1 MTVRA
6 DIAGVVNNDLEFTFS
21 LTYNDAPLDL
31 TGYTVTV
38 VVKPS
43 QAAADNTGVTYGVGT
58 GLSYLSQVAGR
69 FMLTIPRSATA
80 AAGNTW
86 YRVDISNGMTTQSA
100 MCGVLNLMA
109 A

>member
-21 LTYNDAPLDL
+21 LTYNDAPLNL
-31 TGYTVTV
+31 TGYTPTV
-38 VVKPS
+38 IVKAS
-43 QAAADNTGVTYGVGT
+43 ATAADNTGVTYGIGT
-58 GLSYLSQVAGR
+58 GLSYISQAAGR
-69 FMLTIPRSATA
+69 FMLTIPRSATVT
-80 AAGNTW
+80 AGNFW
-86 YRVDISNGMTTQSA
+86 YRVDVSNGTTIQSA